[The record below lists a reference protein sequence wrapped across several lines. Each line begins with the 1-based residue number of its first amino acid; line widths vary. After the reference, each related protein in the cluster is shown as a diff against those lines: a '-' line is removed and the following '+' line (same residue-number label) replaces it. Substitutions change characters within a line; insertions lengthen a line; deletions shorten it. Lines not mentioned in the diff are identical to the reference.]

1 MVVRDLLEV
10 FSILLDECVEFLIQV
25 EVEVFDLAE
34 KQGWFFELFVG
45 GVVDQE
51 VLVDKVVTLD
61 GEPQPDPGAVCLL
74 VLCQDLNLDVVV
86 HRVYQTVNLA

>member
-10 FSILLDECVEFLIQV
+10 FGILLDECVEFLIQV

-34 KQGWFFELFVG
+34 EQGWFFELFVG

-61 GEPQPDPGAVCLL
+61 GQP
-74 VLCQDLNLDVVV
+74 
-86 HRVYQTVNLA
+86 